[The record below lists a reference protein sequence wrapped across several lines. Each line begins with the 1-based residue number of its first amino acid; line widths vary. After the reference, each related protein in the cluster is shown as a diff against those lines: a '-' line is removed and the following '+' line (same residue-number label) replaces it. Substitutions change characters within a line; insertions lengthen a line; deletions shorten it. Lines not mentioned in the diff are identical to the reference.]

1 MGVNIGGLVQPSAV
15 SLSGLAGKIIGVDGH
30 NTAYQFL
37 ARIRQKGT
45 GEPLRDREGRVTSH
59 LSGIVYRTSNLVKV
73 GIKPVFVWDGKP
85 PKFKRKTIEARRR
98 VRAEAK
104 KRWVEA
110 VEQGKPAMVHAQ
122 AASKLTWNM
131 VEDAARLLE
140 YMGIP
145 SLTAP
150 SEGEAQLAWM
160 TAEGTIWGSA
170 SQDWDSLLFN
180 SPRLIRNLSI
190 TGRRKLPRKPIYVT
204 IRPEIVDLD
213 RVLRNL
219 GITREQLVVL
229 GILVGTDY
237 NPGFRGIGPKK
248 ALGLVKQHQTLHDV
262 LGAIADAPDVDYE
275 AIYQFFL
282 NPPVSRVDNLTWKA
296 PDAEKLMEFLVEE
309 HDFSRDRIDR
319 VLTALEARYVQ
330 QKAVRSLDSFF
341 A

>member
-1 MGVNIGGLVQPSAV
+1 MGVNIGGLVQASEV
-15 SLSGLAGKIIGVDGH
+15 SLSDLSGKVVGIDGY

-59 LSGIVYRTSNLVKV
+59 LSGIVYRTSNLVRMGV
-73 GIKPVFVWDGKP
+73 KPIFVWDGKP
-85 PKFKRKTIEARRR
+85 PKFKMKTIKARRM

-104 KRWVEA
+104 KRWTEA
-110 VEQGKPAMVHAQ
+110 VEQGKPAMVYAQ
-122 AASKLTWNM
+122 AASKFTRSM
-131 VEDAARLLE
+131 VEEASRLLE

-160 TAEGTIWGSA
+160 ASEGTIWGSA

-190 TGRRKLPRKPIYVT
+190 TGRRKLPRKPIYVK
-204 IRPEIVDLD
+204 ISPEIVELDL
-213 RVLRNL
+213 VLQSL

-237 NPGFRGIGPKK
+237 NPGFKGIGPKK
-248 ALGLVKQHQTLHDV
+248 ALSLVKKYKTLHEV
-262 LGAIADAPDVDYE
+262 LGKMKNASDVDYE

-282 NPPVSRVDNLTWKA
+282 NPPVSQVDNLTWKA
-296 PDAEKLMEFLVEE
+296 PNAEKLMEFLVEE
-309 HDFSRDRIDR
+309 HDFSRDRINR
-319 VLTALEARYVQ
+319 VLTTLTTRRVKE
-330 QKAVRSLDSFF
+330 KAVRSLDSFF